1 MPLVAALPVAAVI
14 TALAT
19 RVAAA
24 LFTASSTAIAAAAA
38 AAAAPTAA
46 APITVTAATATTAA
60 SAAAAVGTAAA
71 IASAR
76 GKRRDTAESTPVELI
91 TVHDGMRLVTGP
103 LRLEPSDGGPC
114 LSPWRLE
121 QRGSRR
127 WLRGDEGTRLALRD
141 AGGVGQ
147 VLCLGPGCLRCLS
160 RGSRNRMAARACWK
174 GDQEAV
180 VVQGVAEAAWPL
192 AEPAC
197 SYAALTP
204 ALWVSAAAPPPQLL
218 AVAVAVAVAIAI
230 AALQLHRQ
238 QREIGRSRLALAR
251 ASGAAREARLSWR
264 EARDATRPLQLVT
277 ALREGTH
284 AEEVSVVD
292 PSGKLLMFWAEGLL
306 RLSDDHGALVL
317 TPPPSKLSLLTTR
330 HRISLAELSG
340 LRYAEDLPE
349 ALRLCAAQSATK
361 WPPRRCLRLSTLS
374 REYVVRFSNDSAALL
389 WLEGLQALLH
399 AAGLLL
405 KPIRPAALLWLR
417 ARTRLSE
424 ASREQGLARGRLL
437 AKVIRESAAPS
448 AAPSAAALK

>member
-24 LFTASSTAIAAAAA
+24 LFTASSTATAAAAA
-38 AAAAPTAA
+38 AAAAPMWMC
-46 APITVTAATATTAA
+46 TAATATTAA
-60 SAAAAVGTAAA
+60 SAAAA

-174 GDQEAV
+174 GDHEAV
-180 VVQGVAEAAWPL
+180 VVQGVVQAAWPL

-204 ALWVSAAAPPPQLL
+204 AVWVSAAAPPPQLL
-218 AVAVAVAVAIAI
+218 AVAVAVAVAIA
-230 AALQLHRQ
+230 ALQLHRQ
-238 QREIGRSRLALAR
+238 QKQISRSRLALAR

-292 PSGKLLMFWAEGLL
+292 PSGKLLMSWAEGLL

-349 ALRLCAAQSATK
+349 ALRLHAAQSAKK
-361 WPPRRCLRLSTLS
+361 WATRRCLRLSTLS
-374 REYVVRFSNDSAALL
+374 REYVVRFSSDWAALL

-448 AAPSAAALK
+448 AAPS

>member
-1 MPLVAALPVAAVI
+1 LNRQPSASFMPPVAALPVAAVI

-24 LFTASSTAIAAAAA
+24 LFTASSTATAAAA
-38 AAAAPTAA
+38 AAAAPMWMC
-46 APITVTAATATTAA
+46 TAATATTAA
-60 SAAAAVGTAAA
+60 SAAAA

-174 GDQEAV
+174 GDHESV
-180 VVQGVAEAAWPL
+180 VVQGVVQAAWPL

-204 ALWVSAAAPPPQLL
+204 AVWVSAAAPPPQLL
-218 AVAVAVAVAIAI
+218 AVAVAVAVAIA
-230 AALQLHRQ
+230 ALQLHRQ
-238 QREIGRSRLALAR
+238 QRQIGRSRLALAR

-292 PSGKLLMFWAEGLL
+292 PSGKLLMSWAEGLL

-340 LRYAEDLPE
+340 LRYAEATRCGADLSVTPRPTRIQPHATVFVAHCVHPCVRAGE
-349 ALRLCAAQSATK
+349 TVLPPLTAA
-361 WPPRRCLRLSTLS
+361 
-374 REYVVRFSNDSAALL
+374 
-389 WLEGLQALLH
+389 
-399 AAGLLL
+399 
-405 KPIRPAALLWLR
+405 
-417 ARTRLSE
+417 
-424 ASREQGLARGRLL
+424 
-437 AKVIRESAAPS
+437 
-448 AAPSAAALK
+448 